1 MFENVVYIS
10 QLRPD
15 FDVIDL
21 ENELQLDANLNEVIL
36 DYAIHNNNAVFLAF
50 DDSRFVEKVIV
61 SRENVSSIGGLSFKT
76 LNCIDEG
83 TEPFETCSFCSNPR
97 Y

>member
-21 ENELQLDANLNEVIL
+21 ENELQSDANLDEVIL
-36 DYAIHNNNAVFLAF
+36 DYAIHN
-50 DDSRFVEKVIV
+50 DSIFGV
-61 SRENVSSIGGLSFKT
+61 
-76 LNCIDEG
+76 C
-83 TEPFETCSFCSNPR
+83 
-97 Y
+97 

>member
-21 ENELQLDANLNEVIL
+21 ENELQLDANPDEV
-36 DYAIHNNNAVFLAF
+36 
-50 DDSRFVEKVIV
+50 
-61 SRENVSSIGGLSFKT
+61 T
-76 LNCIDEG
+76 
-83 TEPFETCSFCSNPR
+83 
-97 Y
+97 

>member
-21 ENELQLDANLNEVIL
+21 ENELQLDANLDEVIVDYVIQTTTQYFWRLSTLGLLKSYTSVMGKCFL
-36 DYAIHNNNAVFLAF
+36 DRWFELQ
-50 DDSRFVEKVIV
+50 DSQ
-61 SRENVSSIGGLSFKT
+61 LS
-76 LNCIDEG
+76 
-83 TEPFETCSFCSNPR
+83 
-97 Y
+97 